1 MRRDLAVRLH
11 ALAWALGEWHGPT
24 RGPGYAL
31 RLGRSH
37 QKSLRNRYFRAVT
50 VTPPKLLR
58 TLIPR

>member
-1 MRRDLAVRLH
+1 MRRDLVARLRD
-11 ALAWALGEWHGPT
+11 LAWALGVWHRPT

-58 TLIPR
+58 ALIPR